1 MVLPEPPAVRDFL
14 LDEDQLPKSP
24 RVVADE
30 AMPSVITN
38 TDGDDDAAKRVD
50 QHGGQRRPADDR
62 GDYGQY
68 WGKRHRKNQ
77 PSDLS
82 DETWAAG
89 VSETPVAGW
98 QKLQFMYVPPFA
110 WKTREVYVHAT
121 TTSAD
126 VKYHLQSKVGMP
138 HDKFCV
144 FGLQSQQ
151 RLPFSEE
158 LTGYCASSNWEPL
171 EARVLIPTTR
181 LFVGEK
187 PGRTHHSEMVCW
199 RVGCRFDL

>member
-1 MVLPEPPAVRDFL
+1 MSTVRFGRFVSMHGWLNVVFLCYSLCGETSDTNQVPCQGLRRHSLLAVLFSRGCTWCCPNRRLFGIFCSTRTSSLNHPGFL
-14 LDEDQLPKSP
+14 
-24 RVVADE
+24 ADE

-62 GDYGQY
+62 WDYGQY

-98 QKLQFMYVPPFA
+98 QTL
-110 WKTREVYVHAT
+110 
-121 TTSAD
+121 
-126 VKYHLQSKVGMP
+126 
-138 HDKFCV
+138 
-144 FGLQSQQ
+144 
-151 RLPFSEE
+151 
-158 LTGYCASSNWEPL
+158 
-171 EARVLIPTTR
+171 
-181 LFVGEK
+181 
-187 PGRTHHSEMVCW
+187 
-199 RVGCRFDL
+199 